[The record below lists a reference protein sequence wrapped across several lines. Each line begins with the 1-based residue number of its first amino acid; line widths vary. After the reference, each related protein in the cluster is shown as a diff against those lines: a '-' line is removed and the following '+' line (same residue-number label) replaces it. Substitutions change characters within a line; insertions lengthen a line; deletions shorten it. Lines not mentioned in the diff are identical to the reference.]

1 MKRNYLVGYD
11 ISDPKR
17 LQKVA
22 KVMKE
27 YGSRVQYSFFH
38 CSLSTAQ
45 KKRMMDRIRTF
56 IREDEDQVLI
66 LPVTETQLKE
76 MEFIGLKSR
85 LDMEGVLI
93 F

>member
-38 CSLSTAQ
+38 CSLSTGQ
-45 KKRMMDRIRTF
+45 KKRMMERIRAV

-66 LPVTETQLKE
+66 LPVTEAQLKE
-76 MEFIGLKSR
+76 LEFIGLKSR